1 MKMSKTGLLIAFLF
15 LLTSIT
21 NGQALKIAAGNTM
34 IGTANGAAIGLSVM
48 GLTNNADLTPLRFG
62 IGAGTLFGL
71 GVAAYDVSNLDGL
84 GYYYVEGLFN
94 STEYTSLIVL
104 LDTAYGS
111 VTGSVI
117 GMAIGLMANENLLTS
132 IQYGASAGA
141 IGGFVFGLA
150 DAFYLSNSNTA
161 LSSSGYRQNQVD
173 GLLTM
178 QITTS
183 SSKSVQLGLI
193 NPSIISTPSLVV
205 SGNTPAHSTYNLTV
219 DLLSARISF

>member
-21 NGQALKIAAGNTM
+21 NGQALKIAAGNTI

-94 STEYTSLIVL
+94 STEYT
-104 LDTAYGS
+104 
-111 VTGSVI
+111 
-117 GMAIGLMANENLLTS
+117 
-132 IQYGASAGA
+132 
-141 IGGFVFGLA
+141 
-150 DAFYLSNSNTA
+150 
-161 LSSSGYRQNQVD
+161 
-173 GLLTM
+173 
-178 QITTS
+178 
-183 SSKSVQLGLI
+183 
-193 NPSIISTPSLVV
+193 
-205 SGNTPAHSTYNLTV
+205 H
-219 DLLSARISF
+219 